1 MFNMNMSSPYVI
13 IGFAMLTIG
22 ITILVVG
29 LILSIRWDLVGL
41 MNELSGRKKQK
52 AIEDMIRS
60 GKGVLSGDSALFH
73 QFVARAQQTTAEL
86 PKFKVWE
93 TESRNAEEFSK
104 DKKDA
109 TEKHK
114 KVDLG
119 EEIGEASILTGVLDD
134 VKPLELPEDIKQT
147 KTGGESDLS
156 QIIKKAEKG
165 DLTEDKNIET
175 SVPEKEEGKEGREKE
190 SPLGVV
196 KYKEP
201 QFPESDIETG
211 VLEEVKREE
220 DESNIET
227 GVLEG
232 TDESQIET
240 GVLDEVKGGVDESQI
255 ETGVLDGVNNHDDT
269 EPVNVSEDESNIET
283 GVLASAE
290 VSDKEE
296 DESKIETEI
305 LSQVT
310 EINSDEDESNIETGI
325 LDGVKEVEDES
336 NIETGVLTPVL
347 EEDEANI
354 ETGVLTPVTENSSE
368 ENESVIETGLLH
380 PEPGEEE
387 ESNIE
392 TGVLEQVD
400 GGTEAEAPALGYL
413 VKEFSSL

>member
-1 MFNMNMSSPYVI
+1 MSSPYVI

-165 DLTEDKNIET
+165 GLTEDKNSET
-175 SVPEKEEGKEGREKE
+175 LVPEKEEGKEKE

-220 DESNIET
+220 DESNIKT

-240 GVLDEVKGGVDESQI
+240 GVLDEVKGGVEESNI
-255 ETGVLDGVNNHDDT
+255 ETGVLDGVNNHNDT
-269 EPVNVSEDESNIET
+269 EPANASEDESNIET
-283 GVLASAE
+283 GILAGAE

-310 EINSDEDESNIETGI
+310 EINSGEDEANIETGI

-336 NIETGVLTPVL
+336 
-347 EEDEANI
+347 NI

-380 PEPGEEE
+380 PEPGEEK

-400 GGTEAEAPALGYL
+400 GGTEAEAPVLGYL